1 MTEHVDVLVI
11 GAGISGISAG
21 YYLQKECPGKSYA
34 ILEGRADLGGTWDL
48 FRYPGIRSDSD
59 MYTLGFAFK
68 PWTAPKAIADGP
80 DIMAYLRET
89 VEEYAIDDRIRF
101 QHRVKTANWSSETQ
115 RWTVTVER
123 GPDAEVVELSCNFFF
138 MCSGYYNYGAGYTPD
153 FEGVEDFKGK
163 IVHPQ
168 FWTEDIDYTDKR
180 VVVIGSGATA
190 VTLVPNMTRKARH
203 VTMLQRSPSYVFA
216 RPAIDPLVTR
226 LRRRLPERQVYSLV
240 RWKNILTGMFLFWFA
255 RTFPEKTKAKI
266 VAGVRD
272 AVGPDYD
279 IDKHFTPSYN
289 PWDQRICLVPDAD
302 LFRCVRKGQASVVT
316 DHIERFTEQGLLLQ
330 SGETLEA
337 DLIVTATGLD
347 MKLGGG
353 IEMIVDGQSMDVHER
368 WTYKGMM
375 LSEIPNAAFAMGYTN
390 ASWTLKVDLSSQY
403 VCRLIN
409 YMDRKGYQQCVAHNS
424 DPSIK
429 EENIVDFTSG
439 YIQRALG
446 NLPKQGSRSPWKLY
460 QNYVLDLLTL
470 GFGRIKD
477 RAMQF
482 K

>member
-21 YYLQKECPGKSYA
+21 YYLQKQCPGKSYA

-138 MCSGYYNYGAGYTPD
+138 MCSGYYNYEAGYTPD

-163 IVHPQ
+163 VVHPQ
-168 FWTEDIDYTDKR
+168 LWTEDIDYTDKR

-255 RTFPEKTKAKI
+255 RTFPEKTKEKI
-266 VAGVRD
+266 VAGVRG

-279 IDKHFTPSYN
+279 VDKHFTPSYN

-316 DHIERFTEQGLLLQ
+316 DHIERFTEQGLLLK

-409 YMDRKGYQQCVAHNS
+409 YMDRKGYQQCVAHNNDS
-424 DPSIK
+424 SIK